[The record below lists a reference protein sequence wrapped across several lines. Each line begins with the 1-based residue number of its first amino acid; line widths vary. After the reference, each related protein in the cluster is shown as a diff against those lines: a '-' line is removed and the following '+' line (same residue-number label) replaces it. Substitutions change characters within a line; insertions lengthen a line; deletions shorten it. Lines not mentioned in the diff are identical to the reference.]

1 MLLGAHVPATSPL
14 AAADERGAEVL
25 QLNLSSPRAWR
36 DPVPRGDVDDLL
48 ADPRPIYVHAP
59 YLINVVSADPDVRA
73 RSSHSLQVTCT
84 AAATIGAAG
93 VVVHT
98 GHGPKGEDVEVG
110 RGRWRGVL
118 DQLETDVPVL
128 LESTAG
134 GQHPVA
140 RTADQV
146 LALFEAL
153 EGVAVPLG
161 FCLDTCHL
169 YAGGEE
175 LVGATERLR
184 AGLGR
189 IDLVHLN
196 DSRDPLGSSRD
207 RHANLGDGL
216 CPPQALVG
224 AVAAADA
231 PTVVETPGDAAD
243 HAADLAWIREALGQ
257 G

>member
-1 MLLGAHVPATSPL
+1 MLLGAHVPSKSPL
-14 AAADERGAEVL
+14 AAADERGAQVL

-36 DPVPRGDVDDLL
+36 DPVPRPDAADLW

-59 YLINVVSADPDVRA
+59 YLINVVSADPDVRS

-93 VVVHT
+93 VIVHT

-110 RGRWRGVL
+110 RGRWRSVL
-118 DQLETDVPVL
+118 ERLETHVPVL

-134 GQHPVA
+134 GQRPVA
-140 RTADQV
+140 RTTDQV

-153 EGVAVPLG
+153 DGVAVPLG

-175 LVGATERLR
+175 LVAATERLR
-184 AGLGR
+184 AHLGR

-196 DSRDPLGSSRD
+196 DSRDPRGSSRD
-207 RHANLGDGL
+207 RHANLGGGT
-216 CPPQALVG
+216 CPPQELTA

-231 PTVVETPGDAAD
+231 PTVIETPGDATD
-243 HAADLAWIREALGQ
+243 HTADLAWIRERLGA